1 MKAYPYLV
9 NKDST
14 GERLQTV
21 EAHLYNEAW
30 LQELLRKHPEIL
42 PVDEIE
48 PVFHP
53 LIPIGREVATD
64 TGYIDNLFISH
75 SGYLVLV
82 ETKLWRNPE
91 AKREV
96 VAQAIDY
103 SSSLSKWDYKHL
115 DDVARAYTKEYEGSK
130 QSLLEWVERQSG
142 PVEKSHEYFEDVVV
156 KNLKLG
162 RFLTLIVGD
171 RIKSSVADM
180 LSYINKY
187 PHMAISMALV
197 ELNCFH
203 EKEGQDWPLLVV
215 PSIVAQ
221 TRIVERSVIQV
232 TVKSEG
238 AYEVEVQQEI
248 EKEGRKGVTLTEEAF
263 WELLKAQSPNNYT
276 SAHTLINKYKEDE
289 KVTVDPTESSVV
301 VKFGITDSGEQVSL
315 FFIDKKA
322 QLHIWPNTIRQK
334 LEKAGLNP
342 GLADS
347 YESTMRRIL
356 KAGEHKEFTCPIEK
370 VDVGEFIAAVDAFI
384 ETLRFAEPTD

>member
-14 GERLQTV
+14 GERLQAV

-30 LQELLRKHPEIL
+30 LQELLRRHPEIL

-53 LIPIGREVATD
+53 LVPIGREVATEA
-64 TGYIDNLFISH
+64 GYIDNLFISH
-75 SGYLVLV
+75 RGYLVLV

-103 SSSLSKWDYKHL
+103 SSSLSKWSYNQL
-115 DDVARAYTKEYEGSK
+115 DKVAKAYTKKYEGSE
-130 QSLLEWVERQSG
+130 QNLLEWVEHQSG
-142 PVEKSHEYFEDVVV
+142 PVEKGHEYFEDVVA
-156 KNLKLG
+156 KNLQLG

-180 LSYINKY
+180 LGYINKY

-215 PSIVAQ
+215 PSIVTQ
-221 TRIVERSVIQV
+221 TKIVERSVIQV
-232 TVKSEG
+232 TVKPEG
-238 AYEVEVQQEI
+238 VYDIKVQQEI
-248 EKEGRKGVTLTEEAF
+248 EKESREVTLTEEAF

-276 SAHTLINKYKEDE
+276 SAYSLISKYKEGE

-322 QLHIWPNTIRQK
+322 QLHIWPNTIKQK

-347 YESTMRRIL
+347 YESAMRGIL
-356 KAGEHKEFTCPIEK
+356 KAGVHKEFTCPIEK

-384 ETLRFAEPTD
+384 ETLRFAEPAD